1 MAELK
6 LVQLAQ
12 QDLKDIWRGLAEYRL
27 EIADQKIKRITKKLE
42 LLRQFPLAGRQRDD
56 LLPNIRS
63 IPVDQFLVFYRI
75 LQESDRTIVEIN
87 RIVHGKRNLQQLFN
101 DSESEEP

>member
-75 LQESDRTIVEIN
+75 LQEGDRTIVEIN
-87 RIVHGKRNLQQLFN
+87 RIVDGKRNLRRLF
-101 DSESEEP
+101 DGLESEEP

>member
-75 LQESDRTIVEIN
+75 LQEGDRTIVEID
-87 RIVHGKRNLQQLFN
+87 RIIDGKRDLQSLFS
-101 DSESEEP
+101 DPE

>member
-27 EIADQKIKRITKKLE
+27 EIADQKIRRITKKLE

-87 RIVHGKRNLQQLFN
+87 RIVDGKRNLQQLFN

>member
-6 LVQLAQ
+6 LVQIAQ

-56 LLPNIRS
+56 LLPSIRS

-75 LQESDRTIVEIN
+75 LQEGDRTIVEIN
-87 RIVHGKRNLQQLFN
+87 RIVDGKRNLQQLFN
-101 DSESEEP
+101 EPESEEP

>member
-75 LQESDRTIVEIN
+75 LQEGDRTIVEIN
-87 RIVHGKRNLQQLFN
+87 RIVDGKRNLQQLFN

>member
-75 LQESDRTIVEIN
+75 LQESDPTIVEIN
-87 RIVHGKRNLQQLFN
+87 RIVDGKRNLQQLFN
-101 DSESEEP
+101 ASESEEP